1 MGRTKIKRKR
11 KSKKQQEFVN
21 SLLFFVVTLLSISS
35 LLTYLWVY
43 NEVNI
48 TDREISGLKRIQDN
62 IAVENREIR
71 SKIGKLSRID
81 RITEIARKE
90 LQMVTPEP
98 ESLVVF
104 VDKEILRIRTK

>member
-1 MGRTKIKRKR
+1 MRRTKIKRNR
-11 KSKKQQEFVN
+11 KSKKQQEFIN

-48 TDREISGLKRIQDN
+48 TDREISGLKSIQEN

-71 SKIGKLSRID
+71 SEIGRLSRID

-104 VDKEILRIRTK
+104 VDKEILRRRIK

>member
-1 MGRTKIKRKR
+1 M
-11 KSKKQQEFVN
+11 
-21 SLLFFVVTLLSISS
+21 VTLLSISS

-48 TDREISGLKRIQDN
+48 TDREISGLNRIQEN

-71 SKIGKLSRID
+71 SEIGRLSRID

-104 VDKEILRIRTK
+104 VDKEILRRRIK

>member
-1 MGRTKIKRKR
+1 MRRTKIKRNR
-11 KSKKQQEFVN
+11 KSKKQQEFIN

-48 TDREISGLKRIQDN
+48 TDREISGLKRIQEN

-71 SKIGKLSRID
+71 SEIGRLSRID

-104 VDKEILRIRTK
+104 VDKEILRRRIK